1 MERSSGVRRSGKL
14 LIRSHSVSFSLI
26 SLVDGAGAE
35 TETRVGGATA
45 GTESLGQGQ
54 APVVYLGYARDRTG

>member
-1 MERSSGVRRSGKL
+1 MTLGP
-14 LIRSHSVSFSLI
+14 FSNGLYVQTGGWGREVPVFTG
-26 SLVDGAGAE
+26 STGG
-35 TETRVGGATA
+35 VGGATA